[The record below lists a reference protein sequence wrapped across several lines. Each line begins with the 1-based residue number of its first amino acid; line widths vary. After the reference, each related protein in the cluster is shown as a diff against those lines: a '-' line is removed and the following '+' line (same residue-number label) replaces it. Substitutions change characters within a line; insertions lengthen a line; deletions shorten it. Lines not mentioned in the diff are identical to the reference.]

1 MALVRTFQQIINNP
15 NKVHSFLDKN
25 NASANFK
32 EGAVVNGTEFIFFE
46 RVVGKNLLESLGA
59 GYVTEGGNVD
69 YRENVRIDLFDN
81 QATPV
86 QITGVVSH
94 RVFDNFG
101 QNSRYIAEFR
111 SEDLEDGKELTYGLG
126 TIPPQQVIWAEEDDI
141 MRLYLN
147 SDSSTSATLETDNS
161 TYKIAYTYV
170 RLVNSFRS

>member
-1 MALVRTFQQIINNP
+1 MALVRSFRQVIDNP

-32 EGAVVNGTEFIFFE
+32 EGAIVAGTEFVFFE
-46 RVVGKNLLESLGA
+46 RVVGKNLLETLGA

-69 YRENVRIDLFDN
+69 YREDVRIDLFDSTG
-81 QATPV
+81 TPV

-111 SEDLEDGKELTYGLG
+111 SEDLEDGLALTYGLG
-126 TIPPQQVIWAEEDDI
+126 SIPPQQVVWAEEDDI
-141 MRLYLN
+141 LRLYIN
-147 SDSSTSATLETDNS
+147 ADSSATLETDNS